1 MCALF
6 MKQFAYDFDRFL
18 YNNLNEVE
26 LSRNDR

>member
-6 MKQFAYDFDRFL
+6 IKQFVHDFDRFL
-18 YNNLNEVE
+18 YNNLNEVK